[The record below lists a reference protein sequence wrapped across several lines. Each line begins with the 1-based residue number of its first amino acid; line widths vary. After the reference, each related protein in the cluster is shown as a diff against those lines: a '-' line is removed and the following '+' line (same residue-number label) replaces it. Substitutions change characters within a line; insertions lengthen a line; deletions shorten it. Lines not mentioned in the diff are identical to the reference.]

1 MEHYAGLDVSLK
13 LTAVCV
19 IDERGRVVTE
29 GKVPSEPD
37 AIAAFLQLYAATL
50 SLAGLEAG
58 LLAPYLYS
66 GLVEHGVRAVC
77 IETRHMKAFAKASP
91 VKTDRKDAHLIPLA
105 MKAGLY
111 RAVHVK
117 TDESQRLRFLLTARE
132 LLCARCANSKAPY
145 AVPSRR
151 SACAW
156 AISRNASLRI
166 APGSWRKGRGCWRR

>member
-1 MEHYAGLDVSLK
+1 MEHYAGLDISLK

-19 IDERGRVVTE
+19 VDERGRVVAA
-29 GKVPSEPD
+29 GKVPSEPA
-37 AIAAFLQLYAATL
+37 AIAAFLQPFAETL
-50 SLAGLEAG
+50 TVAGLEAG

-66 GLVEHGVRAVC
+66 GLVACGVRVVC

-91 VKTDRKDAHLIPLA
+91 IKTDRKDAHLIALA

-132 LLCARCANSKAPY
+132 LLMRQVGQLEGTLRGSFKAFGLRMGNI
-145 AVPSRR
+145 AKR
-151 SACAW
+151 S
-156 AISRNASLRI
+156 LPI
-166 APGSWRKGRGCWRR
+166 APESWRKGRGCWRR